1 MLCEL
6 LLGNSQRIFFIPGIG
21 NEIFSSGKNLT
32 DRAHMG
38 RDVFDAVQDHSLFV
52 TEDDVAV
59 LAHQLHDQT
68 LSAGIPQLIKMLQLK
83 FHHTLHSRLLYIK
96 DAGASDV
103 LSEKHAEIRCG

>member
-6 LLGNSQRIFFIPGIG
+6 RLGNSQRIFFIPGIG
-21 NEIFSSGKNLT
+21 NEIFSPGKNLT

-38 RDVFDAVQDHSLFV
+38 RDMLDAVQDHSLFV

-83 FHHTLHSRLLYIK
+83 FHHTLHSGLLYIQ
-96 DAGASDV
+96 DAGTSDV

>member
-6 LLGNSQRIFFIPGIG
+6 LLGNSQRIFFIPSIG

-38 RDVFDAVQDHSLFV
+38 RDMLDAVQDHAFFV

-83 FHHTLHSRLLYIK
+83 FHHTLHSRLLHIK
-96 DAGASDV
+96 DTGASDV
-103 LSEKHAEIRCG
+103 LSEKHAEVRCS